1 MFVNAEVIFVS
12 NRKTR
17 SIVYCS
23 IFTDPGSPFHDLFE
37 PRFNGSHV
45 VLKKTGREN
54 IQERIEAFGPYTD
67 LNYMLSRLKAGDP
80 SVLSTR
86 AAMYGDF
93 SSMPSNPIDAIN
105 LIHNAEASFSQ
116 LPEEERS
123 KHNNDYR
130 RWLAALMLGG
140 IHVSDG
146 SSPASSLDL
155 DPDSVEEVT
164 V

>member
-1 MFVNAEVIFVS
+1 MS

-17 SIVYCS
+17 SIVGCS
-23 IFTDPGSPFHDLFE
+23 YFSDPGSPFHDIYE
-37 PRFNGSHV
+37 PRFNGSNV

-54 IQERIEAFGPYTD
+54 IQERIEAFAPYTD

-80 SVLSTR
+80 SVLSSR

-130 RWLAALMLGG
+130 RWLASLMLGG

-146 SSPASSLDL
+146 SSTVPSVDP
-155 DPDSVEEVT
+155 DPDSVKEVT
-164 V
+164 E